1 MPLYFCIFAHIL
13 CLLCI
18 FLVHMLN
25 KCLKLVRFYKFKK
38 DFIFANLL
46 SKLAKEWLPPYVI
59 SK

>member
-1 MPLYFCIFAHIL
+1 
-13 CLLCI
+13 
-18 FLVHMLN
+18 MLN

-59 SK
+59 SKQHPEKNEIALR